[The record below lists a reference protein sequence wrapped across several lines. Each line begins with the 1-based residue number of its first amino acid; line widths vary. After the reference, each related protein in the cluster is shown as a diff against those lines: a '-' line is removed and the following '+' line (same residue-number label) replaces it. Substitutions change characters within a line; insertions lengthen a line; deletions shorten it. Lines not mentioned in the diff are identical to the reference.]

1 MIIKLKNK
9 HILEV
14 DEFQFRCCIGKN
26 GLKKEKS
33 EGDKST
39 PKGLFKLKKIYY
51 RADRIKNLKSKFKQ
65 IIIKKNM
72 GWCDD
77 PYSNYYNKIVNY
89 PFKYSSEK
97 LWRKENVY
105 DIIIVID
112 YNLNPVVKNKGSAI
126 FLHIAKRK
134 YRPTNG
140 CIAISKN
147 NIKLLASKINKKTKI
162 KIY

>member
-1 MIIKLKNK
+1 MNIEIKNK
-9 HILEV
+9 FLY
-14 DEFQFRCCIGKN
+14 FQKYKLRCSIGKRGISN
-26 GLKKEKS
+26 KKK
-33 EGDKST
+33 EGDKKT
-39 PKGLFKLKKIYY
+39 PKGEFKLKYILY
-51 RADRIKNLKSKFKQ
+51 RKDRIIDLKTTLKK

-77 PYSNYYNKIVNY
+77 PNSSYYNKIINY
-89 PFKYSSEK
+89 PFKYTSEK